1 MIGLTSHEEDV
12 QYFREQARLPI
23 IRSKREY
30 SDRTARLLEEANH
43 MVPVKVQVKTYSNC
57 E

>member
-1 MIGLTSHEEDV
+1 MIGLTSHEEDI

-23 IRSKREY
+23 VRKPKY
-30 SDRTARLLEEANH
+30 CDRTVRLLEEANH
-43 MVPVKVQVKTYSNC
+43 IVPVKVKTYSNC

>member
-23 IRSKREY
+23 VRKSAYCE
-30 SDRTARLLEEANH
+30 RTVRLLEEANH
-43 MVPVKVQVKTYSNC
+43 IHVPVKVQVKEYSK
-57 E
+57 